1 MPNSRPLSGLDA
13 SFLYLEGLGTPMHVG
28 SLMLL
33 EPPAGLVGSFA
44 DKLRD
49 HVADRLNAAAPLR
62 RVLENAPLGISHPLW
77 REQAPL
83 DMEWHIQ
90 QTRLRAPGSHGALMG
105 MVARLHAE
113 PMARDRPLWQLVVIE
128 GLGDG
133 RIALYSRIHHALLD
147 GQGGIAL
154 ARALLDIEPDPPR
167 RQAATTAR
175 EASAPTGRTRLA
187 TRAVGATADVIGR
200 WVRGIPQTVKLAAA
214 GVAAPRKTL
223 SGLRESLMLAP
234 RSILNV
240 HIGSERALAVCSLDL
255 ARCKQV
261 GKALDGS
268 LNDVVM
274 ALCTTVLREALKRR
288 SVLPK
293 KAMIAG
299 MPVSLR
305 AAEDGEANNQ
315 VSMVQCE
322 LPTDESDPLARFHR
336 IQAATIKIKS
346 RVQAFNALIPTDF
359 PGLAAPF
366 WAAGLSRLW
375 ERGKLSE
382 RLPPLANLVISNVP
396 GPPVPLYLAGAS
408 VQQYYP
414 ISIVTHGLA
423 LNITVQSYAG
433 ALEFGILS
441 CRKALPRPQSLA
453 DRLEPALEEL
463 EQSVNA

>member
-13 SFLYLEGLGTPMHVG
+13 TFLYLEGLGTPMHVG

-33 EPPAGLVGSFA
+33 EPPAGLAGRFA
-44 DKLRD
+44 DRLRE

-62 RVLENAPLGISHPLW
+62 RVLENAPFAISHPLW
-77 REQAPL
+77 REHAEL
-83 DMEWHIQ
+83 DMDWHIQ
-90 QTRLRAPGSHGALMG
+90 QTRLRAPGSHRALLG
-105 MVARLHAE
+105 RVSRLHAE
-113 PMARDRPLWQLVVIE
+113 PMERDRPLWQLVVIE
-128 GLGDG
+128 GLEDG

-154 ARALLDIEPDPPR
+154 ARALLDIEPEPPQ
-167 RQAATTAR
+167 RQAATPAR
-175 EASAPTGRTRLA
+175 EASKPTGRTRLA
-187 TRAVGATADVIGR
+187 TRAAGATADVFGR
-200 WVRGIPQTVKLAAA
+200 WVRGIPQTLKVAAS

-234 RSILNV
+234 RSIFNV
-240 HIGSERALAVCSLDL
+240 HIGAERALAVSSLDL

-261 GKALDGS
+261 GKALGGS

-274 ALCTTVLREALKRR
+274 ALCTTAVRDALKRR
-288 SVLPK
+288 SALPD

-315 VSMVQCE
+315 VSMVQCG
-322 LPTDESDPLARFHR
+322 LPTDEADPLTRFQR
-336 IQAATIKIKS
+336 IQAATARIKS
-346 RVQAFNALIPTDF
+346 SVQAFNALIPTDF

-382 RLPPLANLVISNVP
+382 RLPPLANLVVSNVP

-433 ALEFGILS
+433 SLEFGILS

-453 DRLEPALEEL
+453 DRLGPALEEL
-463 EQSVNA
+463 EHCVSA